1 MNTEIQNTN
10 PTDVQSALVPPDVI
24 QSLVLNGDLSG
35 MNGEQKV
42 QFYTNICKSLGLNPL
57 TQPFEIINLKG
68 KLKMY
73 AKKDATDQLRKI
85 YGVSVTD
92 LEKTQI
98 NDIYMVTAKGED
110 RTGRTDS
117 AIGAVS
123 ITGLMGEN
131 LANAI
136 MKAES
141 KAKRRLT
148 LSLCGLGMLDET
160 EVESIAKA
168 ETENKQAE
176 NQYHNIDVID
186 PSDQTMIDKFSPMLQ
201 AIDSPV
207 IPDSQFA
214 PQTRDQFKAEFIA
227 EFSSGTM
234 PIAKAE
240 AIYNQLLSYFQQ

>member
-1 MNTEIQNTN
+1 MNTEIQNVTT
-10 PTDVQSALVPPDVI
+10 TDVQSSLVPPDVI
-24 QSLVLNGDLSG
+24 ESLVLNGDLSR

-68 KLKMY
+68 KLRMY

-98 NDIYMVTAKGED
+98 NDIYMVTAKGQD

-136 MKAES
+136 MKAET

-148 LSLCGLGMLDET
+148 LSLCGLGMLDES
-160 EVESIAKA
+160 EVEDISKMGVEEQKAK
-168 ETENKQAE
+168 

-186 PSDQTMIDKFSPMLQ
+186 PADQTMINKFGPMIT
-201 AIDSPV
+201 AIDDPR
-207 IPDSQFA
+207 IPDSQFD
-214 PQTRDQFKAEFIA
+214 PQTREQFKSDFIA
-227 EFSSGTM
+227 EFNSGTM
-234 PIAKAE
+234 PVSKAE
-240 AIYNQLLSYFQQ
+240 AIYNQLLSYFS